1 VNKRKWMI
9 LFLVALSIPLTGCT
23 YFMWSK
29 YEVVSNQV
37 NEVDVFTDKIV
48 SSFSY
53 SDLKISVASEQG
65 ATSRVPLPKKGI
77 GFLGEKNVY
86 FVTEGGNK
94 LLTINELIKDIKIT
108 PYGDDNLRVNIQPST
123 IEGVNAN
130 FAQKLFFNVKSS
142 TDNLSVL
149 QKEKLMNSGFKLQD
163 DYYLMSFE
171 IKGMVIKRENVGDRF
186 DKIKALSKS
195 YDVQF
200 YTTEPKKKLE
210 LENLLANTVLTPI
223 TLVGDIIMLPVYL
236 IVMAK

>member
-1 VNKRKWMI
+1 
-9 LFLVALSIPLTGCT
+9 
-23 YFMWSK
+23 
-29 YEVVSNQV
+29 
-37 NEVDVFTDKIV
+37 
-48 SSFSY
+48 
-53 SDLKISVASEQG
+53 
-65 ATSRVPLPKKGI
+65 
-77 GFLGEKNVY
+77 
-86 FVTEGGNK
+86 VTEGGNK

-186 DKIKALSKS
+186 DKIKTLSKS